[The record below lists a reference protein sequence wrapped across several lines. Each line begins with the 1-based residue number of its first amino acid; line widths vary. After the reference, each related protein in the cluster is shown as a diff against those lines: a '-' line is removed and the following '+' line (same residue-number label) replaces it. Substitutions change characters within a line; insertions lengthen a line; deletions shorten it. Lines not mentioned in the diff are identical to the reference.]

1 MSEHTEVENADS
13 RIDAWAIFCLI
24 LIAVGTAVFWVS
36 GQ

>member
-1 MSEHTEVENADS
+1 MNEHTEVENSDS
-13 RIDAWAIFCLI
+13 VTDAWAIFCLI